1 MKRARSNV
9 SRTDRLNGEFQREI
23 YDIITRKLKNPLI
36 TEMFSVIAVDTSKD
50 LSHAK
55 VYISVYSKNQEKKV
69 VTFNAI
75 KEDAKKIRF
84 ELARVMNHIRTV
96 PELHFILDS
105 SMEYGAKMDKIFNEI
120 SSSNGEKNQ
129 DNDQN

>member
-9 SRTDRLNGEFQREI
+9 NRTERLNGEFQREI

-55 VYISVYSKNQEKKV
+55 VYISIYSKNQEKRDI
-69 VTFNAI
+69 TFSAI
-75 KEDAKKIRF
+75 KEDAKKIRY

-105 SMEYGAKMDKIFNEI
+105 SMEYGAKMDKLFNQIAVKE
-120 SSSNGEKNQ
+120 SDKKEK
-129 DNDQN
+129 D